1 MRETT
6 PRIQRIYLRI
16 SYPGDGTVKLHASLT
31 PPDYDEP
38 LLVLL
43 SRGVMPMGQPFSVL
57 LVSDPT
63 QNEALRGKAATVRV
77 GSASA
82 GPVGSTPKVVNSGT
96 DTAAVL
102 DFTLPVTRD
111 GVDGAS
117 AYQLARAAGFGGT
130 ETQWLTTLVGAA
142 GKSAYQLARD
152 NGYGGT
158 VTQWLAS
165 LVGAPGKDATTLLG
179 TVTLTETAALV
190 AISAG
195 TRRLTITTPA
205 AWGVKVG
212 DDLTVSPVSV
222 PAGYAT
228 HDVTVT
234 GPNTISVGLTAPL
247 LAIGATYS
255 ITCRLRRLS

>member
-63 QNEALRGKAATVRV
+63 QNEALRGRAATVRV
-77 GSASA
+77 GAVTA
-82 GPVGSTPKVVNSGT
+82 GAVGSAPKVTNSGT
-96 DTAAVL
+96 DAAAVL
-102 DFTLPVTRD
+102 DFALPVPRD
-111 GVDGAS
+111 GLDGPS
-117 AYQLARAAGFGGT
+117 AYQVARAAGYGGT
-130 ETQWLTTLVGAA
+130 EAQWLATLVGAA

-152 NGYGGT
+152 SGYGGT
-158 VTQWLAS
+158 LIQWLAS
-165 LVGAPGKDATTLLG
+165 LAGAPGKDATTLLG
-179 TVTLTETAALV
+179 AITLTETAALV

-195 TRRLTITTPA
+195 TRRLTITTPT

-212 DDLTVSPVSV
+212 DDLAVSPIAV
-222 PAGYAT
+222 PAGYAI

-234 GPNTISVGLTAPL
+234 GPHTISIGLTAPL
-247 LAIGATYS
+247 LVVGASYS
-255 ITCRLRRLS
+255 IQCRVRRFN

>member
-16 SYPGDGTVKLHASLT
+16 SYTGDGTVKLHASLT

-77 GSASA
+77 GSVTA
-82 GPVGSTPKVVNSGT
+82 GPVGAAPMVVNSGT
-96 DTAAVL
+96 DAAAVL
-102 DFTLPVTRD
+102 DFTMPAPRD
-111 GVDGAS
+111 GTDGAS
-117 AYQLARAAGFGGT
+117 AYQVARAAGYGGT
-130 ETQWLTTLVGAA
+130 ETQWLATLIGAA

-152 NGYGGT
+152 SGYGGT
-158 VTQWLAS
+158 LAQWLAS

-179 TVTLTETAALV
+179 TVTLTEAAALV

-195 TRRLTITTPA
+195 TRRVTVSTPV

-212 DDLTVSPVSV
+212 DDLVVSPVSV

-234 GPNTISVGLTAPL
+234 GPNTITVGLTAPL
-247 LAIGATYS
+247 LAAGASYS
-255 ITCRLRRLS
+255 IQCRVRRFN